1 MTILGVFFGG
11 LIVNKVGILK
21 ALLIS
26 GFLQI
31 ISNLLYVFL
40 ANSGPIYNYLILTVA
55 GENFS
60 GGMGS
65 AAFVAYLSVLCNKSY
80 SGTQYAILSSVM
92 GLTRTIL
99 SSPAGFI
106 VEWYGW
112 INFFIIST
120 FLGLPG
126 IFILFWMRKQF
137 PIEMQ
142 KPSQ

>member
-1 MTILGVFFGG
+1 
-11 LIVNKVGILK
+11 
-21 ALLIS
+21 
-26 GFLQI
+26 
-31 ISNLLYVFL
+31 
-40 ANSGPIYNYLILTVA
+40 
-55 GENFS
+55 
-60 GGMGS
+60 
-65 AAFVAYLSVLCNKSY
+65 
-80 SGTQYAILSSVM
+80 M